1 MEYMLEMINITKRFP
16 GVTANDRIDFK
27 VLKGEIHALVGENG
41 AGKSTLMSILYG
53 LYTPDEGEIFL
64 SGTKVHIDNPTT
76 AINLGIG
83 MVHQHFMLVEPM
95 TVTENI
101 VLGQELRK
109 NRYFMDTKSARLKVE
124 ELSKQYGLNVDPNAK
139 IMDISVGMQQRV
151 EILKVLYRGAEILVL
166 DEPTAVLT
174 PQEIRE
180 LYSVLLSLKRMG
192 KTIIFITHK
201 LNEVMDISD
210 RVTVLRSGKVMGTIE
225 TSRTSPEELARLMVG
240 REVLLKVEKSKVRKG
255 KAILEIK
262 GLETVDNR
270 NLPALRGVFLEVMEG
285 EVLGIAGVEGN
296 GQTELVEVLTGLRKA
311 TSGEIY
317 FMGKNITNLN
327 PREIK
332 ELKIAHIPEDR
343 QKKGLIL
350 NYSVADNLILG
361 YHYKPPFTVG
371 FRRNL
376 KNVKKVSEQLISEF
390 DIRTPDSE
398 TMVGSLSG
406 GNQQK
411 TVVAREFYGDPVMLV
426 ASQPTRGV
434 DIGAIEFIHRRILE
448 LRDRGKGVLLVSAE
462 LQEIM
467 ALSDRIA
474 VIYNGRIVGTLAAEE
489 ANEDIIGLM
498 MTGVS
503 ADEALGV
510 TQDG

>member
-1 MEYMLEMINITKRFP
+1 MLEMINITKRFP